1 MSDCEHG
8 GDVRAASLEFG
19 IALEELLDFSANINP
34 LGFPEEVRQSVS
46 AHLKQ
51 ISQYPDPLCTELR
64 EALAARHGLDVRKI
78 LMGNGSCALI
88 HRIVEAIRPAR
99 TLICAPAFGEYA
111 AAARRFGA
119 GIKLF
124 PAREA
129 EEFALNGNRVAEAL
143 DGVALVFLCNPNNPT
158 GQALAQADVL
168 RLAEQCRRRGIA
180 LVVDE
185 AFVEFTDDPKRFS
198 VLKASRDFENLLVL
212 RSFTKLYGCPGL
224 RLGYLV
230 GAPEVIEKIARCQEP
245 WAVSTLAQA
254 AGIAA
259 LPCEKFRERTRRLIH
274 SERAFLFQRL
284 SRMAGIRPFPSEVNF
299 LLIQIERPDL
309 DAATLRCRLGKEG
322 ILIRDA
328 SSFDGLDNRF
338 FRIAVR
344 TREENERL
352 LRVLEETLKPK
363 NSTTETRR
371 HRERLEPTAQ

>member
-1 MSDCEHG
+1 MFDGVHG
-8 GDVRAASLEFG
+8 GDVRGASLEFG
-19 IALEELLDFSANINP
+19 IAPESLLDFSANINP

-46 AHLKQ
+46 AHLEQ
-51 ISQYPDPLCTELR
+51 ISQYPDPRCTELR
-64 EALAARHGLDVRKI
+64 DALAARYGLDVRQI
-78 LMGNGSCALI
+78 LAGNGSCALI

-99 TLICAPAFGEYA
+99 VLICAPAFGEYA

-119 GIKLF
+119 DIKLV

-129 EEFALNGNRVAEAL
+129 DGFALNGNRIAEAL

-158 GQALAQADVL
+158 GQAMAQADVL
-168 RLAEQCRRRGIA
+168 RLGEACRRRGIA

-185 AFVEFTDDPKRFS
+185 AFVGFADAPDRFS
-198 VLKASRDFENLLVL
+198 VLKASPDFENLLVL

-224 RLGYLV
+224 RLGYAV

-245 WAVSTLAQA
+245 WAVSTLAQV

-259 LPCEKFRERTRRLIH
+259 LPCEAFRERTRLLIH

-284 SRMAGIRPFPSEVNF
+284 SRIAGIRPFPSEVNF

-309 DAATLRCRLGKEG
+309 DARTLRRRLGRKG
-322 ILIRDA
+322 LLIRDA

-344 TREENERL
+344 THKENERL
-352 LRVLEETLKPK
+352 LRALEEALHP
-363 NSTTETRR
+363 SIG
-371 HRERLEPTAQ
+371 HRA